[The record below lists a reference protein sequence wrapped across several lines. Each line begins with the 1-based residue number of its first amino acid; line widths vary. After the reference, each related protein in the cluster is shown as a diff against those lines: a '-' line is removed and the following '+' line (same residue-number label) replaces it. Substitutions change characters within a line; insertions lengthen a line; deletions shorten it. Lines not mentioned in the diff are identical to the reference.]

1 MKVLIAED
9 DFISYRLLQK
19 ILTPLGPC
27 DIAKNGLEAVQL
39 FEGALRA
46 EQPYDLVCLDIMMPK
61 MNGQE
66 VLKAVRRLERELE
79 VAEQNEA
86 KIFMTTALDSPQ
98 NVVEAYYR
106 GGCSGYLVK
115 PIKKQQMLELLKE
128 NGLP

>member
-9 DFISYRLLQK
+9 DVISYRLLEK
-19 ILTPLGPC
+19 ILAPFGAC
-27 DIAKNGLEAVQL
+27 DIAPDGAEAMRL
-39 FEGALRA
+39 FELALQA

-66 VLKAVRRLERELE
+66 VLKAIRRLEREREL
-79 VAEQNEA
+79 AEQNEA
-86 KIFMTTALDSPQ
+86 RIFMTTALDSPQ
-98 NVVEAYYR
+98 NVIEAYYR

-115 PIKKQQMLELLKE
+115 PIKKQQILDLLSE